1 MRNGDEPS
9 LRGRLAPG
17 EMFPAGEPSIRV
29 RTAILPD
36 GTRFRIAEA
45 GAAGAPP
52 VVLVHGWGA
61 SLYMW
66 RAWFEPM
73 ARAGWRVVAMDL
85 PGHGLSDKPDDDAA
99 YTLPVMRERL
109 ARLLLQ
115 EGLQRA
121 PIVAQSMGGTLAL
134 EIAVARLA
142 GGGEGD
148 TVPLVLVNPATFGV
162 VRLVPLARALG
173 TRAAD
178 LVLPWLVS
186 RWMVARTHRMVYG
199 DPSRISERDV
209 DEYWAPSQFP
219 AYARAMRR
227 LVSRFDWRRP
237 PVAAMAARLAGL
249 SSPAL
254 VVLGSRDRLVR
265 EALPYVRALAGAG
278 ARIVV
283 SVIEGGGHAVNE
295 ERPDE
300 VLALALAHLGAPPR

>member
-1 MRNGDEPS
+1 
-9 LRGRLAPG
+9 
-17 EMFPAGEPSIRV
+17 MFPAGEASIRV
-29 RTAILPD
+29 RSATLPD

-45 GAAGAPP
+45 GEADAPP

-109 ARLLLQ
+109 ARLLEQ

-134 EIAVARLA
+134 EIALARLHD
-142 GGGEGD
+142 GGKGD
-148 TVPLVLVNPATFGV
+148 TTPLVLVNPANFGV
-162 VRLVPLARALG
+162 VRIIPLARVLG
-173 TRAAD
+173 TRATD
-178 LVLPWLVS
+178 LVLPRLVS

-227 LVSRFDWRRP
+227 LVSRFDWRRLP
-237 PVAAMAARLAGL
+237 MPVMAARLMGL
-249 SSPAL
+249 SSPVL
-254 VVLGSRDRLVR
+254 LVLGSRDRLVR
-265 EALPYVRALAGAG
+265 GALPYARALASAG
-278 ARIVV
+278 ARVVV
-283 SVIEGGGHAVNE
+283 SVIAGGGHAVNE

-300 VLALALAHLGAPPR
+300 VLALVLAHLGPPAR